1 MGCSASKPSSY
12 LSEKNS
18 NAPRELKLVAH
29 QLLFG
34 AHPSLSAEAT
44 HPTAEEAE
52 ESLTLEELSS
62 RLTGLAEEGFA
73 TEEAAREYARASII
87 GRRQRHSLSASITAV
102 AAVRIMEEQANSA
115 RLARASESPA
125 DSAASGSPTP
135 LELAPFLGVKQGDG
149 VTQGFW
155 GARLTMT
162 LLVMP
167 MQGLCL

>member
-1 MGCSASKPSSY
+1 MANSAASHALQSHPIFPMGCSASKPSSG
-12 LSEKNS
+12 LSKKIS

-44 HPTAEEAE
+44 HPTAKEAE

-62 RLTGLAEEGFA
+62 RLTGLAEGLAEGFA

-87 GRRQRHSLSASITAV
+87 DRRQRHSLSASFTAV

-115 RLARASESPA
+115 RLARASCR
-125 DSAASGSPTP
+125 AS
-135 LELAPFLGVKQGDG
+135 
-149 VTQGFW
+149 
-155 GARLTMT
+155 
-162 LLVMP
+162 
-167 MQGLCL
+167 

>member
-1 MGCSASKPSSY
+1 MGCSASKPSSH
-12 LSEKNS
+12 LSKKNS

-44 HPTAEEAE
+44 HPTEKEAE

-62 RLTGLAEEGFA
+62 RLSGLAEGFA

-87 GRRQRHSLSASITAV
+87 DRRQRHSLSASFTAV
-102 AAVRIMEEQANSA
+102 AAVRIMEEQANSV

-125 DSAASGSPTP
+125 DSAASGSPSP
-135 LELAPFLGVKQGDG
+135 LELAPFLGV
-149 VTQGFW
+149 
-155 GARLTMT
+155 
-162 LLVMP
+162 
-167 MQGLCL
+167 

>member
-1 MGCSASKPSSY
+1 MGCSASKPSSG
-12 LSEKNS
+12 LSKKNS

-44 HPTAEEAE
+44 HPTAEKVE

-62 RLTGLAEEGFA
+62 RLTGLVKGFA

-87 GRRQRHSLSASITAV
+87 DRRQRHSLSASFTAV

-125 DSAASGSPTP
+125 DSAASGSPSP
-135 LELAPFLGVKQGDG
+135 LELAPFLGV
-149 VTQGFW
+149 
-155 GARLTMT
+155 
-162 LLVMP
+162 
-167 MQGLCL
+167 

>member
-1 MGCSASKPSSY
+1 MRLSKDSC
-12 LSEKNS
+12 K
-18 NAPRELKLVAH
+18 K
-29 QLLFG
+29 
-34 AHPSLSAEAT
+34 SLSQD
-44 HPTAEEAE
+44 
-52 ESLTLEELSS
+52 SLTLEELSS
-62 RLTGLAEEGFA
+62 RLTGLVKGFA
-73 TEEAAREYARASII
+73 TEEAAREYSRASTSV
-87 GRRQRHSLSASITAV
+87 GRRERHSLSASFTAL

-125 DSAASGSPTP
+125 ASAASGSAYGSPSP

>member
-12 LSEKNS
+12 LSKKIS

-62 RLTGLAEEGFA
+62 RLTGLAEGFATEGFA

-87 GRRQRHSLSASITAV
+87 GRRQRHSLSASFTAV

-125 DSAASGSPTP
+125 DSAASGSPSP
-135 LELAPFLGVKQGDG
+135 LELAPFLGV
-149 VTQGFW
+149 
-155 GARLTMT
+155 
-162 LLVMP
+162 
-167 MQGLCL
+167 